1 MSKNEISRNR
11 FQPRCLHT
19 PPTGPPLPR
28 FSRLH
33 SPNEQVEHVVEVE
46 IMQLGGADVVGG
58 RDGGCDQHTAVVP
71 CLAFVKPTVR
81 GETSLGDLRS

>member
-1 MSKNEISRNR
+1 M
-11 FQPRCLHT
+11 
-19 PPTGPPLPR
+19 
-28 FSRLH
+28 
-33 SPNEQVEHVVEVE
+33 VEVE

-58 RDGGCDQHTAVVP
+58 RDGGWDQHTAVVP